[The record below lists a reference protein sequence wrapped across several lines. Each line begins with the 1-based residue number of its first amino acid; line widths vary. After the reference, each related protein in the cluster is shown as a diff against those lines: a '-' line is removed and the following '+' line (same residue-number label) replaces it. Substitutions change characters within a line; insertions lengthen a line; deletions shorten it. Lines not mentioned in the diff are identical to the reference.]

1 MILENETKNKKTI
14 KLRKLAVQDLNTTF
28 SRHLG
33 GRIYR
38 HYMVPVSSSIIGLDP
53 TEEVCKFIELEE
65 GEGTQVVIVSEAD
78 RVLNRAQV
86 SSNIIDAMGI
96 LSLFPEL
103 QKMFAG
109 KGYPHTLYQR
119 PWKYTWKEKILRFIQ
134 DVGNDLIFR
143 ANLLIAKWQT
153 RNMTPEQIM
162 NSMGDIH
169 QGFFFDRLKFAQERI
184 NQMEKY
190 HMIAISFEE
199 GEELAAQ
206 EAFINDLKVL
216 QEKNLVLAY
225 LAKPQLMKLV
235 DEVGTG
241 KNYYTLFCMVFVDT
255 PKIEKEL
262 GQTNFSN
269 NTLILNKIGCKLE
282 SGEILTNWLGNR
294 SPARKYHVEE
304 VRIGVKQYD
313 ELKNSMV
320 ESYSAQQEHLQSKA
334 QEFVKKKASFWND
347 YTHSEPNPSG
357 S

>member
-1 MILENETKNKKTI
+1 MVNKQNKIAIFDIDGTIFRKNLQFELINEMSWMNIFPRKVRDQIVELYVNWLEHKGTYEQYRAGLVELYEKYINGCNVKDVRHASKIVVSFHQNRTYVFAEELI
-14 KLRKLAVQDLNTTF
+14 RKLRHEN
-28 SRHLG
+28 
-33 GRIYR
+33 
-38 HYMVPVSSSIIGLDP
+38 
-53 TEEVCKFIELEE
+53 
-65 GEGTQVVIVSEAD
+65 
-78 RVLNRAQV
+78 
-86 SSNIIDAMGI
+86 
-96 LSLFPEL
+96 
-103 QKMFAG
+103 
-109 KGYPHTLYQR
+109 
-119 PWKYTWKEKILRFIQ
+119 
-134 DVGNDLIFR
+134 
-143 ANLLIAKWQT
+143 
-153 RNMTPEQIM
+153 
-162 NSMGDIH
+162 
-169 QGFFFDRLKFAQERI
+169 
-184 NQMEKY
+184 Y